1 MLVEGLMDK
10 KMRAGGTRTEGVE
23 GRGTLEE
30 RLGDRP
36 ELLARMH
43 GIVDLLEGTVAD
55 GSDADE
61 AEDRVVEEMR
71 RLGQEVLGRWARE
84 AAEEVQAQV
93 PKEHPGAVR
102 HGKKK
107 C

>member
-1 MLVEGLMDK
+1 MDK
-10 KMRAGGTRTEGVE
+10 TMRSGARGTKGMKK
-23 GRGTLEE
+23 RGTLEE
-30 RLGDRP
+30 RLEERP

-43 GIVDLLEGTVAD
+43 GMVDLLEGSVAD

-71 RLGQEVLGRWARE
+71 RFGQEVLGRWAVE
-84 AAEEVQAQV
+84 AEVPEAY
-93 PKEHPGAVR
+93 PDAIR

>member
-1 MLVEGLMDK
+1 MKE
-10 KMRAGGTRTEGVE
+10 REP
-23 GRGTLEE
+23 LEE
-30 RLGDRP
+30 RLVERP

-43 GIVDLLEGTVAD
+43 GIVDLLEGSVED

-71 RLGQEVLGRWARE
+71 RLGQDVLGRWARE
-84 AAEEVQAQV
+84 AAAAVDAQV
-93 PKEHPGAVR
+93 SKACPGAIR
-102 HGKKK
+102 NGKKK